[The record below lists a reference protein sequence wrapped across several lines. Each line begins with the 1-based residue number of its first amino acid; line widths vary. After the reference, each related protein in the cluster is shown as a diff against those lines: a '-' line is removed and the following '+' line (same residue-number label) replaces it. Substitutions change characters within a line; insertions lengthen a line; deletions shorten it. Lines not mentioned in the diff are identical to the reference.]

1 MAHVLLC
8 HGRCAQLSLASHP
21 ESLLD
26 LPSYVSQ
33 VGEVRQQPDDTSL
46 HVLLDGAGL
55 LAFPEAAGRVF
66 ATWWA
71 ALEERLEGDRAPLLC
86 VVPASFFPALVQSW
100 KALLGPIA
108 RRPVLFVSR
117 DLCAV
122 MRALPQLQDLGPG
135 PWQCAIRRDHPRWPW
150 LRLRGDQQEIMI
162 CEALRQPGELG
173 ALDPEG
179 SLVEDARAVLAG
191 APLACTACP
200 GLAITPEGS
209 PQPLLSIPY
218 GEGSGRQLLQR
229 DGEAPCT
236 LACQARLSSDL
247 QDISPL
253 ALLQGQEGSRKHTLH
268 WDMNRTGGQLSLFSG
283 MVYRDS
289 PLCVAPFVF
298 PSLLA

>member
-8 HGRCAQLSLASHP
+8 HGRCAQLSLASQP

-33 VGEVRQQPDDTSL
+33 VGEVRQTPDDTSL

-55 LAFPEAAGRVF
+55 LPFPEVASLVF
-66 ATWWA
+66 STWWA
-71 ALEERLEGDRAPLLC
+71 ALEERLEADRAPLLC
-86 VVPASFFPALVQSW
+86 VVPASFFPALVQAW
-100 KALLGPIA
+100 KALLGPLT

-122 MRALPQLQDLGPG
+122 MRALPQLQDRGPD
-135 PWQCAIRRDHPRWPW
+135 PWQCAIRRDHPRWHW
-150 LRLRGDQQEIMI
+150 LRLRGDRQGIMI
-162 CEALRQPGELG
+162 CEALRQAGDLE
-173 ALDPEG
+173 ALSPEG
-179 SLVEDARAVLAG
+179 SLVQDARAVLAG

-200 GLAITPEGS
+200 SLAITLEGS
-209 PQPLLSIPY
+209 PQPLLSIPFA
-218 GEGSGRQLLQR
+218 EGSGRQLLQR
-229 DGEAPCT
+229 EGEAGT

-253 ALLQGQEGSRKHTLH
+253 ALLQSHEGSRKHTLH
-268 WDMNRTGGQLSLFSG
+268 WAMNRTGGELRLFSG
-283 MVYRDS
+283 FVYRDS